1 MRTGVR
7 AGRVWAMGQ
16 RTLEVVGELG
26 EVRGREE
33 TRVGTKGEEDER
45 GVVGVVGFSD
55 FLLFFLKKKTKWGRW
70 GMRDFREIRGAW
82 VHAP

>member
-55 FLLFFLKKKTKWGRW
+55 
-70 GMRDFREIRGAW
+70 
-82 VHAP
+82 